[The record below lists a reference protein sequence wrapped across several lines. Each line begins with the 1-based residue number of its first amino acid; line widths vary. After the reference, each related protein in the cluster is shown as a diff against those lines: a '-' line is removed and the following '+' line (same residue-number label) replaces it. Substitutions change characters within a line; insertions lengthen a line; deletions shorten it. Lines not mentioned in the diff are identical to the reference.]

1 MSSTFDIRY
10 VIILVINIIKSQT
23 SMPWD
28 WDPFDLNGYFTWTK
42 FWILSTLFLIFSF
55 TSIRIPLT
63 CPLHIWH
70 VQVKVGD
77 ISTTLVVLFVTSL
90 LLPQILFWCAY
101 PFIVLLSLCFS
112 WVSNLFRNFMLWA
125 RDTLSTVPD
134 LNIFITSMET
144 NEANSEQE
152 PVALGDGGVQV

>member
-10 VIILVINIIKSQT
+10 VVILVINIIKSQT

-28 WDPFDLNGYFTWTK
+28 WDPFDLNGHFTWTK

-70 VQVKVGD
+70 VQVHLGEFS
-77 ISTTLVVLFVTSL
+77 ITLVVLFVTSL
-90 LLPQILFWCAY
+90 LFPQSLFWYVY
-101 PFIVLLSLCFS
+101 PIITLHSLCFA
-112 WVSNLFRNFMLWA
+112 WVSNLFGSFVHWA
-125 RDTLSTVPD
+125 RDNLSTVPSLNLFISSIETDAAD
-134 LNIFITSMET
+134 L
-144 NEANSEQE
+144 EQE
-152 PVALGDGGVQV
+152 LVGLGDGGAQV